1 MGPACCY
8 KSPTSFSS
16 LDSLGLGGVYDSYGV
31 GQLLPSPGTRRR
43 TARRKPDRGSH
54 TGRRGSESS
63 PGVMSPRTAPIWGRP
78 PSPQNPLSHQVF
90 VEPLERAGTRAI
102 GCPPLCAATYHRKGG
117 SATCAVWG
125 KRRSSTSVPSDRRK
139 IVYKGLLTCAQLK
152 TYYPELSDKRVK
164 SSLVLIHARFS
175 TNTLGTSNLARPLS
189 LATVHNRRN
198 QYPTRKS
205 LPLDEDAGEADLAC
219 DRFGEAIHEIE
230 PVTSEG
236 FSDTAVF
243 DNVLELLLEAGRDL
257 PHALRTMI
265 PEAWSKD
272 RFHGR
277 KATGVLRLSFHRL
290 SKPRDE
296 TCPGGGHRRVS
307 GGCRPG
313 PKRTASVS
321 LLCDQGPQADHG
333 KRNRGSGNSPR
344 AKSSSRGA
352 CGPGQLS
359 PRRSPA
365 GADRF
370 TEEEIFDELTRRPC
384 EEPGCRQSG

>member
-1 MGPACCY
+1 MQSGAYP
-8 KSPTSFSS
+8 
-16 LDSLGLGGVYDSYGV
+16 
-31 GQLLPSPGTRRR
+31 
-43 TARRKPDRGSH
+43 
-54 TGRRGSESS
+54 
-63 PGVMSPRTAPIWGRP
+63 
-78 PSPQNPLSHQVF
+78 
-90 VEPLERAGTRAI
+90 
-102 GCPPLCAATYHRKGG
+102 CA
-117 SATCAVWG
+117 
-125 KRRSSTSVPSDRRK
+125 
-139 IVYKGLLTCAQLK
+139 
-152 TYYPELSDKRVK
+152 
-164 SSLVLIHARFS
+164 FS
-175 TNTLGTSNLARPLS
+175 TNTLGTSIWRVRIVVS
-189 LATVHNRRN
+189 FHNRRN

-205 LPLDEDAGEADLAC
+205 LPLDEDAGKADLAVIGLVKLSTRSSR
-219 DRFGEAIHEIE
+219 D
-230 PVTSEG
+230 PVG

-257 PHALRTMI
+257 PHALRTII

-272 RFHGR
+272 RFMDARRRALYDYHSPLIEAPGR
-277 KATGVLRLSFHRL
+277 
-290 SKPRDE
+290 

-370 TEEEIFDELTRRPC
+370 TEEEIFDELTRRPY